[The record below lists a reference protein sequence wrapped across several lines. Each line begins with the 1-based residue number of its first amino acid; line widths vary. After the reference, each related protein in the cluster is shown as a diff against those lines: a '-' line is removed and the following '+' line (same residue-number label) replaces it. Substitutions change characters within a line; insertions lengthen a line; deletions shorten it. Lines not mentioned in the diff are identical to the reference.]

1 MPVAASVLI
10 CTRALNNMGCVG
22 VLGNDN
28 AGFLYLLYNQALTD
42 WPPDHNLLIIF
53 VFNKYTSLTL
63 SRTAI
68 NKHWW
73 SLISSFFKD
82 AKEIDWG
89 EHNQTNINWKE
100 GKQRTRNQ

>member
-42 WPPDHNLLIIF
+42 
-53 VFNKYTSLTL
+53 
-63 SRTAI
+63 
-68 NKHWW
+68 
-73 SLISSFFKD
+73 
-82 AKEIDWG
+82 
-89 EHNQTNINWKE
+89 
-100 GKQRTRNQ
+100 